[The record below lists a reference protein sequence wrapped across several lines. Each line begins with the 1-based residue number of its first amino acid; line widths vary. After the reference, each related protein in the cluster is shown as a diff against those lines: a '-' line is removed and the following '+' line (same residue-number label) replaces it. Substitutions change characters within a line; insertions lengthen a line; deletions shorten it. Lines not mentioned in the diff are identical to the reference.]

1 MRAARDPWSPLRR
14 RVKNAVLLA
23 EPWSL
28 DSFRL
33 ERFAD
38 ARRWYPR
45 GALVARAS
53 AGSGDIWAISIH
65 LGLDG
70 AERARQA
77 ERVTDARRRARRRA
91 RDRRR
96 RPQRDA
102 RTCARPHGSPT
113 PSVTPGLRPARAR
126 AGRSRR
132 SAPTARIDYVFV
144 GEGGS
149 VVGATVGTARRS
161 RGVGPPTGRRRSSPG
176 RTGESEPGTGAPAR
190 VPEELHRHVQREP
203 AHREDQERQH
213 AREEPLEEAPRGG
226 MIHQQPDRRHGV
238 HPTERPTSG
247 PARIRFRSSRA
258 PSCPMGGVGAAM
270 LSTYGETDGRHRPGR

>member
-1 MRAARDPWSPLRR
+1 MATPAPWSPRADAVRVVSYNVRGFRDGLGRVVAVVRELAPDVLLLQETGSRRDLRRFVAETRLRAAHDPWSLLRR

-53 AGSGDIWAISIH
+53 AGSDRIWAISIH

-77 ERVTDARRRARRRA
+77 ERVTHIVAELDGGLVIVGGDLNATPDLRATSRIADAL
-91 RDRRR
+91 
-96 RPQRDA
+96 RDA
-102 RTCARPHGSPT
+102 WALAGEGEGCTF
-113 PSVTPGLRPARAR
+113 PA
-126 AGRSRR
+126 ST
-132 SAPTARIDYVFV
+132 PTARIDYVFV

-149 VVGATVGTARRS
+149 VVGAK
-161 RGVGPPTGRRRSSPG
+161 
-176 RTGESEPGTGAPAR
+176 
-190 VPEELHRHVQREP
+190 
-203 AHREDQERQH
+203 
-213 AREEPLEEAPRGG
+213 
-226 MIHQQPDRRHGV
+226 
-238 HPTERPTSG
+238 
-247 PARIRFRSSRA
+247 
-258 PSCPMGGVGAAM
+258 VGAEGAAGASDH
-270 LSTYGETDGRHRPGR
+270 LPVAVDVRLEDG